1 MVDIVTFGEVLLRLK
16 SPGYERFLQTP
27 VLEAA
32 FGGAEANVANS
43 LSRFG
48 MSVAH
53 VTALPDNDI
62 AHAAIG
68 ELRRNG
74 VDTSHIN
81 YQGKRIG
88 TYYLEAGASLRP
100 GRVIYDRAHSSLSEA
115 RIDDFNWDKI
125 LKDAKWFHTT
135 GITPAISHSAAD
147 ITLDA
152 MKTAKK
158 MGLTV
163 SLDLN
168 YRANL
173 WQYGKTATEVM
184 PELAKHAD
192 IIIAGREDCQQ
203 CLGIDVDL
211 KAEEDIAE
219 LDHFKALS
227 NEMISIFPS
236 LKMLAITLRQSI
248 RADYHRWSAC
258 LAERDN
264 FINSDIYDIH
274 NIIDRVG
281 GGDSFSAALIYGLY
295 NKQSKQ
301 EALDFATAASA
312 LKHSVP
318 GDINLVTEKEVRS
331 LMKGTS
337 GGRVQ
342 R

>member
-16 SPGYERFLQTP
+16 SPGYERFFQSP
-27 VLEAA
+27 QFEAT

-43 LSRFG
+43 LSHFG
-48 MSVAH
+48 LNVAH

-62 AHAAIG
+62 AQAAVCD
-68 ELRRNG
+68 LRRYG
-74 VDTSHIN
+74 VDTRFIN

-115 RIDDFNWDKI
+115 QIDDFNWDKI
-125 LKDAKWFHTT
+125 LAGAKWFHTS
-135 GITPAISHSAAD
+135 GITPAISHSAAG

-152 MKTAKK
+152 MKTARK

-203 CLGIDVDL
+203 CLGVNVDL
-211 KAEEDIAE
+211 KAKEDISE

-227 NEMISIFPS
+227 SEMMYSFPG

-258 LAERDN
+258 LTERDKFRN
-264 FINSDIYDIH
+264 TEIYDIH

-281 GGDSFSAALIYGLY
+281 GGDSFSAALIYGLHK
-295 NKQSKQ
+295 NHSKQ
-301 EALDFATAASA
+301 DALDFATAAGA